1 MKKQEGSDV
10 PMSSHKRVRRGSSF
24 DSRNVKSR
32 ERERER
38 EFSKDRAMLL
48 DLSVLRLLF
57 YYCTVYLV
65 VEHPGHSGIRVWFY
79 GVVLFRE
86 RFLFDEYFDDV
97 FVGVQTSPV
106 AFV

>member
-38 EFSKDRAMLL
+38 IFERSRDAIRSQRTTITILL
-48 DLSVLRLLF
+48 LYCLLS
-57 YYCTVYLV
+57 C
-65 VEHPGHSGIRVWFY
+65 
-79 GVVLFRE
+79 
-86 RFLFDEYFDDV
+86 
-97 FVGVQTSPV
+97 
-106 AFV
+106 